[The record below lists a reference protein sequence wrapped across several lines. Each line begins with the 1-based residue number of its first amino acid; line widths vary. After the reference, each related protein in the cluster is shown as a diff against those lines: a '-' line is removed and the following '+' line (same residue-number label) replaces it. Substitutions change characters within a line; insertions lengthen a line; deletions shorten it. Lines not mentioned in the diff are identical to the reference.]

1 MKGFWCRATAAHRP
15 PWTTRAGPG
24 KPSATSPGGCAAR
37 PCRSCRWTTTAASSR
52 SWRRALRAQEAG
64 MANFLERLFGRGTAN
79 SANAA
84 KERLQLVLIHDRTDI
99 SQAVMDQIKDE
110 IIAVISKHV
119 SIDRTGVDV
128 NLSQMNRQ
136 N

>member
-1 MKGFWCRATAAHRP
+1 
-15 PWTTRAGPG
+15 
-24 KPSATSPGGCAAR
+24 
-37 PCRSCRWTTTAASSR
+37 
-52 SWRRALRAQEAG
+52 
-64 MANFLERLFGRGTAN
+64 MANFLERLFGRGTAS

-128 NLSQMNRQ
+128 NLSQTNRQ
-136 N
+136 NKLIVNIPLLAAMGGGGRKRKR